1 MSNTIHRSAD
11 CYIGTVSILIIIM
24 KQNQFQQFWDKVGKK
39 EGGREGGIKHVYHSK
54 NILHNR
60 HKNIYCRVVD
70 FKQGSVYMYTHV

>member
-39 EGGREGGIKHVYHSK
+39 EGGREVGIKHVSIQKY
-54 NILHNR
+54 
-60 HKNIYCRVVD
+60 
-70 FKQGSVYMYTHV
+70 FT